1 MRYEKLL
8 YIIYI
13 LQKYYM
19 IGQRGRWLGCCL
31 LFPVSQI
38 FAQTNAAKK
47 DSTDVQVN
55 LYGSFRGHF
64 AAYDKEIEIQ
74 ENASRMGFEII
85 AKRKSIRYFAGLEMQ
100 VNMFRSATS
109 FNLSASTT
117 GGYLEA
123 DRNQN
128 RQLLTSRLGYLGA
141 DLGKWGSFVLGKQ
154 RSIYYDITSYTDR
167 FNVFGGGASAT
178 YTAGTDGGYT
188 GTGRAD
194 QAFTYRNR
202 TGRFSYGAQF
212 QFLNTNNNRWL
223 DGISFNLEAELLEN
237 LKLGVVFNQTFLNP
251 SLIVSGEFLGLKG
264 NPEYFAAGLSYLSGR
279 WEFGGLFSMQKNGDA
294 TLGKIIDPVNGN
306 SNVTVVYNAIGTE
319 LYVKHHWKKAS
330 ILAGGNYYQPDAEIF
345 TLTGDRPL
353 DPAFK
358 RRYLLLGAEYR
369 PVRFGKL
376 YSEVRIASGTTA
388 VGLKEASVFTVGL
401 RFDAQKIF
409 SLNVLSTLSNVE

>member
-13 LQKYYM
+13 LENFYM
-19 IGQRGRWLGCCL
+19 IVRWGSLFSCYL
-31 LFPVSQI
+31 LFPVCQL
-38 FAQTNAAKK
+38 FAQTTAAKK
-47 DSTDVQVN
+47 DSTAVLVN

-64 AAYDKEIEIQ
+64 AAYNKEIEIQ
-74 ENASRMGFEII
+74 ENASRMGFEIST
-85 AKRKSIRYFAGLEMQ
+85 KRKSIRYFAGLEMQ

-128 RQLLTSRLGYLGA
+128 RQLLTSRLGYLGI

-154 RSIYYDITSYTDR
+154 RSIYYDISSYTDR

-223 DGISFNLEAELLEN
+223 DGLSFNLQAELLE
-237 LKLGVVFNQTFLNP
+237 
-251 SLIVSGEFLGLKG
+251 
-264 NPEYFAAGLSYLSGR
+264 
-279 WEFGGLFSMQKNGDA
+279 KN
-294 TLGKIIDPVNGN
+294 
-306 SNVTVVYNAIGTE
+306 
-319 LYVKHHWKKAS
+319 H
-330 ILAGGNYYQPDAEIF
+330 
-345 TLTGDRPL
+345 
-353 DPAFK
+353 
-358 RRYLLLGAEYR
+358 
-369 PVRFGKL
+369 
-376 YSEVRIASGTTA
+376 
-388 VGLKEASVFTVGL
+388 
-401 RFDAQKIF
+401 
-409 SLNVLSTLSNVE
+409 